1 MSKAENPPT
10 ATQPEVAASSHLV
23 GVGTGSWNQA
33 TSTVSPPV
41 DGSKPCIVPSSSPA
55 PGSSAP
61 VAAPS
66 SQGDVKPLPVGN
78 SVHPATQE
86 AHVSSAPEPLVQ
98 AQADKVEQADR
109 VAAGKHEK
117 GRFVPGISDDR
128 LWALRRRFDNQVLHV
143 LSPPTKLPPG
153 EPDLRPT
160 TLPSVPFNSDLLRSN
175 GERVYATAVVW
186 SIYFAREMGRL
197 MSWDRENRFR
207 TSIWCIGY
215 FLACWFDLVIPV
227 FMLLLILLV
236 AFTPSRAILFPLIHP
251 PPGVPRSATD
261 PTQRKG
267 DESEIAGV
275 GHPVEHRSK
284 SEQIEQQAWEMTN
297 TLQRF
302 GARVVVGGQGKGKR
316 GNATVGRKQGADS
329 YDDYSDSSED
339 EDNEDDKDA
348 KTKVEVPAADGKEGD
363 VVVVGPDGQSEEKV
377 SAKEK
382 RKKAA
387 REAKKKRDEKV
398 GLMAKGLQDGL
409 GDFADALERFANA
422 LSPPRPY
429 PRTNA
434 RYKLAGAILAP
445 ILLVTAFVPAHVWAR
460 VSSISFGIGFFGQPL
475 LKRAGRKFVELVPDW
490 QEKLDLR
497 NSIFSKVPT
506 NAQLTLHLLRVKEAA
521 NHPLPPPPP
530 PPTPEHVKAEV
541 EKTSDIDGAH
551 ELPDKSAKHVDT
563 KTGETDA
570 GADEGDGDESRAGVR
585 GAVVKTG
592 KKGLLGGL
600 KLMAKKAATFHADV
614 TVDGKAKLAKG
625 VDKAFFQSRVRDR
638 DMIERFP
645 AKFEGTS
652 GELVITHEV
661 NQPAMVSF
669 VPASSSMKK
678 TMFERPIDDLVEAKK
693 RGVWIGRAVLGWA
706 AGASLEG
713 AGLELRF
720 KEAHLREA
728 DTIGK
733 QTHQVLSE
741 VNPHDEQ
748 HKGDT
753 VCFSHVV
760 RRDQFFARLIS
771 IPQNTK
777 WETL

>member
-1 MSKAENPPT
+1 MSKVEDPPVT
-10 ATQPEVAASSHLV
+10 MSQSESGPPSHLA

-33 TSTVSPPV
+33 ISTVIPV
-41 DGSKPCIVPSSSPA
+41 DDEPKPASVPSPSPTPA
-55 PGSSAP
+55 P
-61 VAAPS
+61 VEAPS

-78 SVHPATQE
+78 NVHPTTQQAHAT
-86 AHVSSAPEPLVQ
+86 SASESLVQ

-109 VAAGKHEK
+109 VAHGKPEK

-128 LWALRRRFDNQVLHV
+128 LWALRRRFDSQIVHV

-153 EPDLRPT
+153 EPDLRST

-175 GERVYATAVVW
+175 AERVYATAGVW

-197 MSWDRENRFR
+197 MNWDEENRIR
-207 TSIWCIGY
+207 TGIWCTSY
-215 FLACWFDLVIPV
+215 FLVCWCDFVIPTI
-227 FMLLLILLV
+227 MLLLILLV
-236 AFTPSRAILFPLIHP
+236 SFTPSRAVLFPPVHP
-251 PPGVPRSATD
+251 PPGVPHSATD

-267 DESEIAGV
+267 DESKIAGV

-316 GNATVGRKQGADS
+316 GNATVGRKQGADE
-329 YDDYSDSSED
+329 YSDSSDDEED
-339 EDNEDDKDA
+339 SEDDEA
-348 KTKVEVPAADGKEGD
+348 EVPAAGGKEGE
-363 VVVVGPDGQSEEKV
+363 VVVVGPDGQPEKKMT
-377 SAKEK
+377 AKEK

-398 GLMAKGLQDGL
+398 GRMAKGLQDGL

-422 LSPPRPY
+422 VSPPRPY
-429 PRTNA
+429 PHTDA
-434 RYKLAGAILAP
+434 RYKLAGAILVP
-445 ILLVTAFVPAHVWAR
+445 ILLVTAIVPAHVWSR
-460 VSSISFGIGFFGQPL
+460 VSSVSFGIGFFGQPL

-497 NSIFSKVPT
+497 NSILSKVPT
-506 NAQLTLHLLRVKEAA
+506 NAQLTLHMLRVKEAA
-521 NHPLPPPPP
+521 YNPLPPPPTA
-530 PPTPEHVKAEV
+530 PTPAHVKAEI
-541 EKTSDIDGAH
+541 EKTADVDDSD
-551 ELPDKSAKHVDT
+551 ELPDKSAKHVDS
-563 KTGETDA
+563 KTGETDT
-570 GADEGDGDESRAGVR
+570 GADEDEGGDGGAGVR
-585 GAVVKTG
+585 GKVVKKS

-625 VDKAFFQSRVRDR
+625 VDKAFFQSRVKDR

-645 AKFEGTS
+645 AKFEGSS
-652 GELVITHEV
+652 GELVITHEFG
-661 NQPAMVSF
+661 QPALVSF
-669 VPASSSMKK
+669 VPASSLNKK
-678 TMFERPIDDLVEAKK
+678 TMFERPIDDLVEVKK
-693 RGVWIGRAVLGWA
+693 SGVWIGRAVLGWA

-720 KEAHLREA
+720 KDAQLREA
-728 DTIGK
+728 DSIGK
-733 QTHQVLSE
+733 QQHEVLGE

-748 HKGDT
+748 HEGDT